1 MIASGIGFDP
11 SLSRTEA
18 QRLLTQAFVAAK
30 IETPAL
36 DARLLLCA
44 ALGIGHLDLLRE
56 PDRQISAAAGEIE
69 AAARRRLAGE
79 PVARIIGRREFYG
92 LDFSL
97 TPAVLDPRPDT
108 EILVDAVLVALEARR
123 AEPLRLLDLG
133 VGSGAILA
141 ALLSQL
147 PAALGVGVD
156 RSEPACRVARNN
168 LVTLGFAGRAA
179 IVCADWTNPL
189 RGTFDAIVSNPPY
202 IATGAIDGLA
212 AEVRAHDPRGALEG
226 GADGLAAYRI
236 LAAAVPQLLSPEG
249 IVAFEVGATQAE
261 SVVDLLSATDVL
273 VPKDLL
279 RDLGG
284 HVRVVTAVRLVR

>member
-11 SLSRTEA
+11 DLSRTDA
-18 QRLLTQAFVAAK
+18 QRLLTQIFAAAK

-44 ALGIGHLDLLRE
+44 SLGIGHLDLLRE
-56 PDRQISAAAGEIE
+56 PDRQIGATAGEIE
-69 AAARRRLAGE
+69 AAALRRLAGE

-92 LDFSL
+92 LDFAL
-97 TPAVLDPRPDT
+97 TLAVLDPRPDT
-108 EILVDAVLVALEARR
+108 EILVDAALVALEARR

-147 PAALGVGVD
+147 PAAFGVGVD

-168 LVTLGFAGRAA
+168 LAALGFAGRSAV
-179 IVCADWTNPL
+179 VCADWTNSL
-189 RGTFDAIVSNPPY
+189 RGAFDAIVSNPPY
-202 IATGAIDGLA
+202 IATGEIAGLA
-212 AEVRAHDPRGALEG
+212 AEVRAHDPRGALDG

-236 LAAAVPQLLSPEG
+236 LAAAVPQLLRPGG

-261 SVVDLLSATDVL
+261 SVADLLGATGMLEPRDF
-273 VPKDLL
+273 L